1 MPTADLIA
9 ACWTS
14 AGACDARPDTLD
26 DRSPLPIR
34 RRVEAV
40 ATAGFTGFGIR
51 HGDLLRVETDPGFP
65 VFRRMLDDHGLRI
78 LELEFLEG
86 WFLPATDPR
95 RPASDRAR
103 ANLLRAAEALGA
115 RHIKIGADFDG
126 GPFQPERMAP
136 HLAELARQAADAGT
150 RVALEPM
157 PFTDV
162 RTPSQGLELVE
173 LVDHPMAGLCLD
185 IWHVER
191 VGVPIASLA
200 AIPGRRI
207 VAVELDDAPREPE
220 QDLLPDTFAGRRF
233 PGEGDFDVAGFV
245 AAIRATGF
253 DGAFGVEML
262 STSFRRLPV
271 EEATH
276 RAYATAARF
285 VLAD

>member
-1 MPTADLIA
+1 MPATDLIA

-14 AGACDARPDTLD
+14 AGACDARPDTFD
-26 DRSPLPIR
+26 DRSPLPIA
-34 RRVEAV
+34 RRVAAV
-40 ATAGFTGFGIR
+40 AAAGFTGFGIR
-51 HGDLLRVETDPGFP
+51 RGDLLRVEADPGFA
-65 VFRRMLDDHGLRI
+65 VLRRMLDDHGLRI

-86 WFLPATDPR
+86 WFLPAGPAR
-95 RPASDRAR
+95 AASDRAR
-103 ANLLRAAEALGA
+103 ADFLRAAGALGA
-115 RHIKIGADFDG
+115 RHLKIGADFSG
-126 GPFQPERMAP
+126 GSFKPEPMAP

-157 PFTDV
+157 PFTNV
-162 RTPSQGLELVE
+162 RTPLQGLELIE
-173 LVDHPMAGLCLD
+173 LVDHPAAGLCID

-191 VGVPIASLA
+191 VGVPVASLA
-200 AIPGRRI
+200 SIPGRRI

-262 STSFRRLPV
+262 STAFRSLPV
-271 EEATH
+271 EEATR
-276 RAYATAARF
+276 RAYETAARF
-285 VLAD
+285 VLAG

>member
-1 MPTADLIA
+1 MPVADLIA
-9 ACWTS
+9 ACWTA

-40 ATAGFTGFGIR
+40 AAAGFTGFGIR
-51 HGDLLRVETDPGFP
+51 HGDLLRVEADPGFP
-65 VFRRMLDDHGLRI
+65 AFRRMLDDHGLRI

-86 WFLPATDPR
+86 WFLPASDPR
-95 RPASDRAR
+95 RAASDAAR
-103 ANLLRAAEALGA
+103 ADFLRAAEALGA

-126 GPFQPERMAP
+126 GPFEPERMAP

-157 PFTDV
+157 PFTNV
-162 RTPSQGLELVE
+162 RTPFQGLELVD
-173 LVDHPMAGLCLD
+173 LVDHRAAGLCID

-191 VGVPIASLA
+191 VGVPVAEVA
-200 AIPGRRI
+200 RIPGHRI
-207 VAVELDDAPREPE
+207 VAVEPDDAPREPE

-262 STSFRRLPV
+262 STAFRALSV
-271 EEATH
+271 EEATR
-276 RAYATAARF
+276 RAYQSAARF
-285 VLAD
+285 VTAG

>member
-1 MPTADLIA
+1 MPATDLIA

-26 DRSPLPIR
+26 DRSPLPIA
-34 RRVEAV
+34 RRVAAV
-40 ATAGFTGFGIR
+40 AATGFTGFGIR
-51 HGDLLRVETDPGFP
+51 HGDLLRVEADPGFA

-86 WFLPATDPR
+86 WFLPAGPAR
-95 RPASDRAR
+95 AASDQTRADF
-103 ANLLRAAEALGA
+103 LRAAEALGA
-115 RHIKIGADFDG
+115 RHLKIGADFVG
-126 GPFQPERMAP
+126 GPFEPERMAP
-136 HLAELARQAADAGT
+136 YLAELARQAADAGT

-157 PFTDV
+157 PFTNV
-162 RTPSQGLELVE
+162 RTPFQGLELVE
-173 LVDHPMAGLCLD
+173 LVDHPAAGLCID

-191 VGVPIASLA
+191 VGVPVASLVS
-200 AIPGRRI
+200 IPGRRI

-262 STSFRRLPV
+262 STAFRALPV
-271 EEATH
+271 EEATR
-276 RAYATAARF
+276 RAYETAARF
-285 VLAD
+285 VHTD

>member
-1 MPTADLIA
+1 MSTTDLLA

-14 AGACDARPDTLD
+14 AGACDARPDTPD

-40 ATAGFTGFGIR
+40 AAAGFTGFGIR
-51 HGDLLRVETDPGFP
+51 HGDLLRVEADPGFP
-65 VFRRMLDDHGLRI
+65 AFRRMLDDHGLRI

-86 WFLPATDPR
+86 WFLPPGEPR
-95 RPASDRAR
+95 AASDRAR
-103 ANLLRAAEALGA
+103 ADLLRAAESLGA
-115 RHIKIGADFDG
+115 RHIKVGADFAG
-126 GPFQPERMAP
+126 GPFEAERMAP

-150 RVALEPM
+150 RIALEPM

-162 RTPSQGLELVE
+162 RTPFQGLELVD
-173 LVDHPMAGLCLD
+173 LVDHPAAGLCLD

-191 VGVPIASLA
+191 AGVRVAAVAS
-200 AIPGRRI
+200 IPGHRI
-207 VAVELDDAPREPE
+207 VAVELDDAPRQPE
-220 QDLLPDTFAGRRF
+220 QALLPDTFAGRRF
-233 PGEGDFDVAGFV
+233 PGEGDFDVSGFV

-262 STSFRRLPV
+262 STAFRALPV
-271 EEATH
+271 EEATRH
-276 RAYATAARF
+276 AYETAARF

>member
-1 MPTADLIA
+1 MPADLIA
-9 ACWTS
+9 ACWTT

-26 DRSPLPIR
+26 DRSPLSIE
-34 RRVEAV
+34 RRVAAV
-40 ATAGFTGFGIR
+40 AAAGFRGFGIR
-51 HGDLLRVETDPGFP
+51 HGDLLTVERDPGFP

-86 WFLPATDPR
+86 WFLPPTDPR
-95 RPASDRAR
+95 RAASDRAR
-103 ANLLRAAEALGA
+103 ADFLRAAEALGA

-126 GPFQPERMAP
+126 GPFEPERMAP
-136 HLAELARQAADAGT
+136 HLAELARLAQDAGT

-157 PFTDV
+157 PFTNV
-162 RTPSQGLELVE
+162 RTPFQGLELVD
-173 LVDHPMAGLCLD
+173 LVDHPAAGLCLD

-191 VGVPIASLA
+191 VGVPVADVA
-200 AIPGRRI
+200 RIPGHRI

-253 DGAFGVEML
+253 TGAFGVEML
-262 STSFRRLPV
+262 STAFRRLPV
-271 EEATH
+271 EEGTR
-276 RAYATAARF
+276 RAYETAARF
-285 VLAD
+285 VLTD